1 MLNDLTFAPTH
12 ERADYCD
19 GQDEN
24 STPTPATEAEIQAWE
39 ADPWF

>member
-12 ERADYCD
+12 SAADYCD
-19 GQDEN
+19 ANEGNEV
-24 STPTPATEAEIQAWE
+24 TPVSEAEIQAWE